1 MSKTVIIWICLPI
14 LMGTA
19 LFHIKHEVQKLEE
32 KLTNIRQK
40 IVVALEGIS
49 VAEAEWGHLTAPE
62 RLAELNKKHLHLEPT
77 EPSKIVQLT
86 RLRQPI
92 VVKAA
97 QKQ

>member
-1 MSKTVIIWICLPI
+1 MSKALIIWICLPI
-14 LMGTA
+14 IMGTA

-32 KLTNIRQK
+32 KLTGIRHK
-40 IVVALEGIS
+40 IVSTLEGIS

-92 VVKAA
+92 IVKASD
-97 QKQ
+97 KR